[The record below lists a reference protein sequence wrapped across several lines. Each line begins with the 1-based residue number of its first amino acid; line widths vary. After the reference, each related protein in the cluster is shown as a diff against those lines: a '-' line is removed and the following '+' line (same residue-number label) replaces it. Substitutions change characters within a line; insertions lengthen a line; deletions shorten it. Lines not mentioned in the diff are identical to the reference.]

1 MDDLETAIK
10 IHIDNERNR
19 WIKPE
24 NNSIINHNAELHIK
38 TIEQAPRE
46 GKSIENL
53 ITKKRMDMKAASKIT
68 TINNFSTELQAL
80 RRLHGILQRYEQG
93 ECLES
98 LAY

>member
-24 NNSIINHNAELHIK
+24 NNPIINHNAQQHIK
-38 TIEQAPRE
+38 TIEQAPRD

-53 ITKKRMDMKAASKIT
+53 ISKKRMEMKAASKIT
-68 TINNFSTELQAL
+68 TVNSISTELQAL
-80 RRLHGILQRYEQG
+80 RRLYGIVQRYERG

-98 LAY
+98 LAC